1 MDRSGAVSN
10 SDQYTIDGD
19 QLIIKDVCAIN
30 DGDGMSYQC
39 GGVLPIGSIVMGK
52 DYHVEPL
59 G

>member
-1 MDRSGAVSN
+1 MDSRGVVST

-19 QLIIKDVCAIN
+19 ELMIEDVCAIN

-39 GGVLPIGSIVMGK
+39 GGVLPKGSTVMGK